1 MTDSEIIEMLE
12 QQNDFLQRTVKS
24 LNENTQT
31 QTETIEKLT
40 EK

>member
-24 LNENTQT
+24 LNENIQT
-31 QTETIEKLT
+31 QTETSEKLT